1 MKKYEK
7 EFKED
12 DDLRQCSRIKK
23 KKKRKGMRAAN
34 VIATFIKS
42 TAIKYNTRFFQ
53 FLLNNPDE
61 KRSHS
66 TGHKACGDISL

>member
-1 MKKYEK
+1 
-7 EFKED
+7 
-12 DDLRQCSRIKK
+12 
-23 KKKRKGMRAAN
+23 MRAAN

-53 FLLNNPDE
+53 FLLNNPGE